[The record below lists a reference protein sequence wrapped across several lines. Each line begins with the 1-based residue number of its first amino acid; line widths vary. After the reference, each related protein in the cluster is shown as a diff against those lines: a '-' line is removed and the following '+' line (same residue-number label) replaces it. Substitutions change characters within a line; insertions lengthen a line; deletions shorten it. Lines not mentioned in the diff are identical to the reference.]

1 MKRTLLVDSI
11 AFFFILLFLYTATAK
26 LLDWHTF
33 REELQSSPIVGNF
46 AGVIVWALPI
56 LEIILA
62 FALFVPAWK
71 LYGLY
76 ATFILMVLFTA
87 YVGTILLID
96 NQLSCSCGG
105 IIENLPPD
113 RHIIFNGICV
123 FLAGL
128 AILIHRRQAP
138 TPKFQWLTSSFSVL
152 SFLLLGWILFTAFTT
167 KSTVKTGKEGRLLPA
182 FEVLLPDSTT
192 KLNTAEIPTGSPFV
206 VIGFSPWCTHC
217 QAEARD
223 IVKNIAEWKG
233 TQIYFVTPY
242 PFKDMK
248 GFYTYFKMDKCA
260 NITMGRDLT
269 NAFFK
274 YFDSKAIPYTTVF
287 DSKKRLKQ
295 VFIGETKSAD
305 VRKVIEN

>member
-11 AFFFILLFLYTATAK
+11 AFFFILLFLYTATVK
-26 LLDWHTF
+26 LMDWHTF
-33 REELQSSPIVGNF
+33 REELQSSPLVGNF
-46 AGVIVWALPI
+46 AGVLVWTLPA
-56 LEIILA
+56 LEIVLA
-62 FALFVPAWK
+62 VALFVPAWK

-87 YVGTILLID
+87 YVGAILLID

-123 FLAGL
+123 LLAGL
-128 AILIHRRQAP
+128 AILIHRRQTP
-138 TPKFQWLTSSFSVL
+138 TLKFQWLTGSFSIV
-152 SFLLLGWILFTAFTT
+152 SFLLLGWMLSSAFTATPAI
-167 KSTVKTGKEGRLLPA
+167 KTGKEGRLLPS
-182 FEVLLPDSTT
+182 FELLLPDSTT
-192 KLNTAEIPTGSPFV
+192 KFNTVEIPAGSPFV
-206 VIGFSPWCTHC
+206 VIGFSPTCTHC

-223 IVKNIAEWKG
+223 IVKNISQWKD
-233 TQIYFVTPY
+233 TRIYFITPY
-242 PFKDMK
+242 PFQDMK
-248 GFYTYFKMDKCA
+248 GFYKYFKMDKCP
-260 NITMGRDLT
+260 NITMGHDET

-274 YFDSKAIPYTTVF
+274 YFDSKSIPYTTVF